1 MRAAKNFGG
10 QLSRCLFAHSGD
22 VHQAWR
28 VLATVTEVYVIA
40 PVRVYREGLSR
51 SLEGADGLRV
61 VGTEATV
68 TRALPE
74 VRELQPDVALLDA
87 AVPDV
92 DAVPPL
98 SAEPNVKLVAL
109 GVPEAEALPWIEAGV
124 SGYVSR
130 EASLQDLAATL
141 MQVADGQVVTS
152 PEVASHLLSRIRR
165 LSEEGADAEKEARLT
180 PREAEVLDLVAE
192 GLSNKLI
199 ARRLSIQE
207 QTVKNHVHNVLLKL
221 GVDRRAEA
229 VARIRRG
236 RR

>member
-1 MRAAKNFGG
+1 
-10 QLSRCLFAHSGD
+10 
-22 VHQAWR
+22 
-28 VLATVTEVYVIA
+28 VTEVYVIS
-40 PVRVYREGLSR
+40 PVRVYRESLSA
-51 SLEGADGLRV
+51 SLNGVNGIRV
-61 VGTEATV
+61 VGTEGTV
-68 TRALPE
+68 TQALPE
-74 VRELQPDVALLDA
+74 LRERRPDVALLDA

-98 SAEPNVKLVAL
+98 AAEPDMKLVAL
-109 GVPEAEALPWIEAGV
+109 GVPEAEALPWVEAGV

-130 EASLQDLAATL
+130 EASLEELAMAL
-141 MQVADGQVVTS
+141 AQVADGQVVTS
-152 PEVASHLLSRIRR
+152 SEVAGHLLSRIRQ
-165 LSEEGADAEKEARLT
+165 LSEQTADEETTARLT